1 MANVSD
7 VKPKKRFVDLG
18 DGVEREV
25 TFSLNAMA
33 ELEDKYGSIDA
44 AFNKVK
50 SGSIAAV
57 RFLLWTI
64 MHDNDESLTERQV
77 GTMIRLDNIG
87 EIMETLTGAL
97 ESQMPEGVSVEDDPN
112 AETPT
117 KVIKL
122 PNSDW

>member
-25 TFSLNAMA
+25 VFSLNAMA
-33 ELEDKYGSIDA
+33 ELEEKYGSIDA

-50 SGSIAAV
+50 GGSIAAV

-64 MHDNDESLTERQV
+64 MHDSDETLTEYQV
-77 GTMIRLDNIG
+77 GSMIRLDNLG
-87 EIMETLTGAL
+87 EIMESLMTAL
-97 ESQMPEGVSVEDDPN
+97 EDQMPEGVAIEDDPN

>member
-25 TFSLNAMA
+25 VFSLNAMA
-33 ELEDKYGSIDA
+33 ELEEKYGSIDA

-64 MHDNDESLTERQV
+64 MHDNDETLTERQV
-77 GTMIRLDNIG
+77 GSMIRLDNIN
-87 EIMETLTGAL
+87 EVMETLMTAL
-97 ESQMPEGVSVEDDPN
+97 EDQMPEGMSVEDDPN

-117 KVIKL
+117 KVIKI

>member
-25 TFSLNAMA
+25 VFSLNAMA
-33 ELEDKYGSIDA
+33 ELEEKYGSIDA

-64 MHDNDESLTERQV
+64 MHDNDETLTERQV
-77 GTMIRLDNIG
+77 GSMIRLDNIN
-87 EIMETLTGAL
+87 EVMETLMTAL
-97 ESQMPEGVSVEDDPN
+97 EDQMPEGVSVEDDPN

-117 KVIKL
+117 KVIKI

>member
-64 MHDNDESLTERQV
+64 MHDNDEALTERQV
-77 GTMIRLDNIG
+77 GSMIRLDNLS
-87 EIMETLTGAL
+87 EVMETLMTAL
-97 ESQMPEGVSVEDDPN
+97 EDQMPEGVSVEDDPN

-122 PNSDW
+122 SNSNW

>member
-25 TFSLNAMA
+25 VFSLNAMA
-33 ELEDKYGSIDA
+33 ELEEKYGSIDA

-50 SGSIAAV
+50 GGGIAAV

-64 MHDNDESLTERQV
+64 MHDTDETLTERQV
-77 GTMIRLDNIG
+77 GAMIRLDNIN
-87 EIMETLTGAL
+87 EVMETLMTAL
-97 ESQMPEGVSVEDDPN
+97 EDQMPEGVAIEDDPN

>member
-25 TFSLNAMA
+25 VFSLNAMA
-33 ELEDKYGSIDA
+33 ELEEKYGSIDA

-50 SGSIAAV
+50 GGSIAAV

-64 MHDNDESLTERQV
+64 MHDNDETLTERQV
-77 GTMIRLDNIG
+77 GSMIRLDNIN
-87 EIMETLTGAL
+87 EVMETLMTAL
-97 ESQMPEGVSVEDDPN
+97 EDQMPEGASVEDDPN

-117 KVIKL
+117 KVIRL
-122 PNSDW
+122 SNSDW